1 MRHPA
6 MPEGPPLKKGSMGHP
21 AMLGKSFGPIPLL
34 ENLMA
39 ENSNR
44 NRFIPFRKA
53 DIVAMCGNDSR
64 MKAGDAE
71 GFREFCRILEALF
84 HFEFHQNLE
93 SLKNCYAPFNP
104 DADTR
109 RLTDYSPKEKQGL
122 QKELVA
128 QMTAV
133 LNSANFEQ
141 ITAEDLE
148 QALAE
153 ESLFKIRLEVDFDDF
168 DDVIF
173 FRRGKSVKQ
182 ETMVSLFGLRKKRF
196 NFTNYDRVAVY
207 IKFKENQ
214 YFEDRER
221 EKLTF
226 VPGSTIIKLFHNV
239 PKADLEMLF
248 PNSKVR
254 MKTIDKLIIGVPA
267 VVSGIIVIV
276 TKLGATLIL
285 LASVI
290 AFWLGLSN
298 EETQLNQKHLIAL
311 GIGLATLGGF
321 LFRQIGKFKNRK
333 IKFMKALSENL
344 YFKNLDNNT
353 GVFYNLIDAAEEE
366 EVKEAVLA
374 YFFLLTEKR
383 PLPKAELDDLIE
395 KWLETGWGC
404 KIDFEIEDAINK
416 LERLELVTREGDMLQ
431 CLPLAEAKR
440 RLDHIWD
447 NYFTF
452 NTN

>member
-1 MRHPA
+1 
-6 MPEGPPLKKGSMGHP
+6 
-21 AMLGKSFGPIPLL
+21 
-34 ENLMA
+34 MA
-39 ENSNR
+39 DDTNR

-53 DIVAMCGNDSR
+53 DIVGMCGNDSR
-64 MKAGDAE
+64 LQAGDAE
-71 GFREFCRILEALF
+71 EFSEFCRILEALF

-93 SLKNCYAPFNP
+93 ALKNCYAPFNP
-104 DADTR
+104 DADTQL
-109 RLTDYSPKEKQGL
+109 LTEYSPEEKQGL

-141 ITAEDLE
+141 ITTEDLE

-182 ETMVSLFGLRKKRF
+182 ETVLSLFGLRKKRF

-207 IKFKENQ
+207 IKFKEKQ
-214 YFEDRER
+214 YFNDRDR
-221 EKLTF
+221 KKLNF

-267 VVSGIIVIV
+267 AVSGIIVIV

-333 IKFMKALSENL
+333 LKFMKALSENL

-383 PLPKAELDDLIE
+383 PVQKAELDDLIE

-404 KIDFEIEDAINK
+404 KINFEIEDAIKK
-416 LERLELVTREGDMLQ
+416 LERLELVTRKGDSLQ

-452 NTN
+452 NTGPN